1 VIMAL
6 NFTGDTVTADGVAIV
21 EDALTLLE
29 FLQSH
34 VDAKVDLR
42 SCTHLHTAVL
52 QVLLAVTPEIVALP
66 QEVFLARWLSDV
78 LAKPA
83 TVTT

>member
-1 VIMAL
+1 MPL
-6 NFTGDTVTADGVAIV
+6 NFAEDMAVADGASIV

-34 VDAKVDLR
+34 ATAKVDLS

-52 QVLLAVTPEIVALP
+52 QVLLAARPEIVALP
-66 QEVFLARWLSDV
+66 REVFLARWLSQV
-78 LAKPA
+78 LGQPSTGAK
-83 TVTT
+83 

>member
-1 VIMAL
+1 MPLSYAE
-6 NFTGDTVTADGVAIV
+6 DTVTADGDAVV

-34 VDAKVDLR
+34 PGAKVDLV

-52 QVLLAVTPEIVALP
+52 QVLLAARPNVVALP
-66 QEVFLARWLSDV
+66 REAFLGRWLSQTLPPGAV
-78 LAKPA
+78 IS
-83 TVTT
+83 

>member
-1 VIMAL
+1 VTMPL
-6 NFTGDTVTADGVAIV
+6 NFTEDTVTADGAAIV

-34 VDAKVDLR
+34 ANAKVDLG

-52 QVLLAVTPEIVALP
+52 QVLLAATPEIVALP
-66 QEVFLARWLSDV
+66 REAFLARWLSQALSPCSPV
-78 LAKPA
+78 P
-83 TVTT
+83 